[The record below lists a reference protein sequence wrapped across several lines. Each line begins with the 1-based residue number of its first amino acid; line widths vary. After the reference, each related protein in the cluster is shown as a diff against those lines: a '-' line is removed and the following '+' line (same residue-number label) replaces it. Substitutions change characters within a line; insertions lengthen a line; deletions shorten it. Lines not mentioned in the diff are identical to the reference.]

1 MSASWKWPGS
11 RWWKCDLHLHTPASG
26 SDYQARNGETPADWV
41 RAAQEK
47 GLDAVAVTDHNTG
60 RYVDKIKEASSQL
73 PLPLTVFPGVELT
86 ITPGIH
92 LLALFDPD
100 KGGGSVAALLGI
112 CGFRDVENGTVD
124 AVVSCSV
131 VDAMKRATNCGAL
144 CIAAHV
150 DDEKGILKVI
160 AAGQSLQEIVKSENL
175 AAAEVKTGDD
185 GLLAYLNNTKDGY
198 KRPGGALPLLCF
210 SDAHSLDQIGRRF
223 TWIKMTHPNLEG
235 LRLALQD
242 GPLSVGRCDQ
252 ATEDPN
258 HHAPMAVESIEVS
271 DARYMG
277 NGSPL
282 EVRFNPWLNA
292 IIGGRGT
299 GKSSLI
305 EFLRITLRREH
316 EVPPKLQ
323 REFEKFTRVPTS
335 RDDSGL
341 LREQTAFKVM
351 YRKDDARF
359 RVQWNQGGSLA
370 SIEEETEE
378 GSWKVVPGDVRQRF
392 PIRIYS
398 QKQVFELAAGPE
410 ALLRVID
417 ESPEVD
423 RASWETTWKEE
434 QSRFLALRAKA
445 REIEAGLAEE
455 SRIKGQLDD
464 VKRKLAIFESAGH
477 SAVLQNYQQRKRQ
490 ERAIEVWHES
500 FASIGDSLR
509 YVAEETVAEDFDSQH
524 FDGQSDADASVL
536 SVTLTAA
543 KRLAELRDKILEL
556 GVVADQIVADSRA
569 AIEKSKWKEALT
581 SAQDSY
587 RALAEKLKGAE
598 AGDPTEYGRLVQ
610 ERQAHETKL
619 LRIEGQRQ
627 TASDIRKQATESL
640 TRLAEIRR
648 ELTRRR
654 SNFLTTVV
662 ANNPHVRIEVIA
674 YGSSMA
680 TVEAQ
685 FREIIGRNAP
695 TFQSDILTEDGTG
708 GLLADLYRGYPD
720 SARTPQRFERDL
732 AHCKKRVMDWANGT
746 STAFL
751 ARDQRFVGYLSSLKP
766 EAFDRLD
773 SWFPEDSLWV
783 TYSPLADGTGFKPI
797 EQGSPGQKTAAI
809 LAFLLAYGQEPIVLD
824 QPEDD
829 LDNHLIYDLI
839 VRQVRETK
847 RRRQIIVVTH
857 NANIV
862 VNGDAELVIA
872 LGVRAGQTRA
882 IVQGGLQEQSVRDEI
897 CSVMEGGR
905 EAFELRYRRIAPG
918 GQIV

>member
-1 MSASWKWPGS
+1 M
-11 RWWKCDLHLHTPASG
+11 
-26 SDYQARNGETPADWV
+26 RNGETASDWV
-41 RAAQEK
+41 RTAQER

-60 RYVDKIKEASSQL
+60 GYVDKIKEAAREVS
-73 PLPLTVFPGVELT
+73 PRLTVYPGIELTVAPGV
-86 ITPGIH
+86 H
-92 LLALFDPD
+92 LLALFDPA
-100 KGGGSVAALLGI
+100 KGGDSVAALLGS
-112 CGFRDVENGTVD
+112 CELPDAQLGTAGV
-124 AVVSCSV
+124 ANSCFV
-131 VDAMKRATNCGAL
+131 RDAMKRAAERGAL

-150 DDEKGILKVI
+150 DGEKGILKVI
-160 AAGQSLQEIVKSENL
+160 SAGQFLQEIITSENL
-175 AAAEVKTGDD
+175 AAAELKVADEE
-185 GLLAYLNNTKDGY
+185 LLAYLNSTKDGY
-198 KRPGGALPLLCF
+198 KRPWGPLPLLCF
-210 SDAHSLDQIGRRF
+210 SDAHSLDEIGRRF

-242 GPLSVGRCDQ
+242 GPLSVVRCDTV
-252 ATEDPN
+252 TEDPN
-258 HHAPMAVESIEVS
+258 HHAPVAVESIEVS

-305 EFLRITLRREH
+305 EFLRITLRRED
-316 EVPPKLQ
+316 EVPERLR
-323 REFEKFTRVPTS
+323 REFEKYRTVPSS

-341 LREQTAFKVM
+341 LREQTAFKVI

-359 RVQWNQGGSLA
+359 RVQWNLGGSLP

-378 GSWKVVPGDVRQRF
+378 GSWKEVPGDIRQRF
-392 PIRIYS
+392 PIRVYS
-398 QKQVFELAAGPE
+398 QKQVFELAGGPE
-410 ALLRVID
+410 ALLKIID

-423 RASWETTWKEE
+423 RAAWETAWREE

-455 SRIKGQLDD
+455 SRVKGQLDD

-477 SAVLQNYQQRKRQ
+477 SAVLQNYQRRKRQ

-500 FASIGDSLR
+500 FASIGTKLR
-509 YVAEETVAEDFDSQH
+509 HLAEETVAEQLDSQY
-524 FDGQSDADASVL
+524 FDDQSEADSSVMRI
-536 SVTLTAA
+536 TLAAA
-543 KRLAELRDKILEL
+543 KRLAELKDKILEL
-556 GVVADQIVADSRA
+556 GTLADQIVSDSRA
-569 AIEKSKWKEALT
+569 AIQKSTWKEAFT
-581 SAQDSY
+581 GAENSY
-587 RALAEKLKGAE
+587 KTLAETLKGAE

-610 ERQAHETKL
+610 ERQALETKL
-619 LRIEGQRQ
+619 LRLEGQRQ
-627 TASDIRKQATESL
+627 IATDVRKQAADSL

-648 ELTRRR
+648 DLTKRR
-654 SNFLTTVV
+654 SSFLTTVV
-662 ANNPHVRIEVIA
+662 GTNPHVRIEVIA
-674 YGSSMA
+674 YGSSK
-680 TVEAQ
+680 TIVESQ

-695 TFQSDILTEDGTG
+695 TFQSDILTEDGQG
-708 GLLADLYRGYPD
+708 GVLADLYRGYPN
-720 SARTPQRFERDL
+720 STRTSQRFERDL
-732 AHCKKRVMDWANGT
+732 AHLKKKVRDWANGT
-746 STAFL
+746 SSVL
-751 ARDQRFVGYLSSLKP
+751 VRDQRFASHLATLKP

-773 SWFPEDSLWV
+773 SWFPDDSLRV
-783 TYSPLADGTGFKPI
+783 TYSPRTDGTDFKPI

-809 LAFLLAYGQEPIVLD
+809 LAFLLAYGEEPIVLD

-857 NANIV
+857 NANIA

-872 LGVRAGQTRA
+872 LDVRSGQTRA
-882 IVQGGLQEQSVRDEI
+882 IVQGGLQEQRVRDEI
-897 CSVMEGGR
+897 CRVMEGGR
-905 EAFELRYRRIAPG
+905 EAFELRYRRIALG